1 MPSVEHYLGELEHIY
16 DKHNLKLRTHGCVT
30 LSSPRPFDYALPSNV
45 QDLDA
50 LVSLGTY
57 ITGSNRLRLLVEVIF
72 DDIAITGSSISQ
84 ATEDIGVVLCSA
96 EVL

>member
-1 MPSVEHYLGELEHIY
+1 MLSVEHYLGELEHIY
-16 DKHNLKLRTHGCVT
+16 DKYNLNLRTHGCVT
-30 LSSPRPFDYALPSNV
+30 LTSPRSSDYAPPSNV

-50 LVSLGTY
+50 LISSGIY
-57 ITGSNRLRLLVEVIF
+57 IAGSNRLRLLVEVIF
-72 DDIAITGSSISQ
+72 DDIAPTGLSISQ